1 MTERNEEAGN
11 ALAPQAAE
19 DVETVAAG
27 GAVQV
32 AGQITARSLSFFFTA
47 IAARILEAAGYGLY
61 RKVVQVLAIAAQMG
75 LAGFNFAAMRYIAR
89 ARARD
94 EHAGVRGNA
103 RIGLAGSGIA
113 SAVAFTAIVLG
124 ADALAEI
131 FRGGPGVARLFRIGA
146 PYVPLFALMQV
157 LRYCTQAYRTMVP
170 SVVVGNIIQP
180 VARFVFGAAAL
191 LAGFA
196 VVGAVGSLVLATGVG
211 TVAAAWYYRRIL
223 TAEERAATPS
233 ARVGPMLRFALPQA
247 GASLFSIQD
256 LGLGV
261 ILLGMLSSNREVG
274 LFAAALALQG
284 PGNVFLSGIVN
295 IWAPVVSDLHSRGD
309 IARLESL
316 YQTITR
322 WIATFSFPVFAALIL
337 EGDLFI
343 RLFADFRAERAGVI
357 VAILAAGNAFYTG
370 TGPTGYLLS
379 MTGRPGINFANSI
392 VAVGLY
398 VALGAW
404 LVPAQ
409 GAVGMALVD
418 ACVTALVNAARVLE
432 AKLLVGIQ
440 PFGRSF
446 LKPVVATLV
455 GAAALLAWRLVP
467 GEHVAL
473 EVLGVA
479 LAAAVYLA
487 VLRAFGVDPEER
499 YVLDLIKARVRSA
512 RRNRRRK

>member
-1 MTERNEEAGN
+1 MKEGSGKAGE

-27 GAVQV
+27 GAVQL

-61 RKVVQVLAIAAQMG
+61 RKVVQVLGVAAQMG

-89 ARARD
+89 ARARG
-94 EHAGVRGNA
+94 EHGGVKGNA
-103 RIGLAGSGIA
+103 RVGLAASGIA
-113 SAVAFTAIVLG
+113 STVAFAAIVLG
-124 ADALAEI
+124 ADPLARV
-131 FRGGPGVARLFRIGA
+131 FQGGPDLARLFRIGA
-146 PYVPLFALMQV
+146 AYVPLFALMQV

-170 SVVVGNIIQP
+170 SVIVGNIIQP
-180 VARFVFGAAAL
+180 AARFVFGVAAL
-191 LAGFA
+191 VAGFA
-196 VVGAVGSLVLATGVG
+196 VAGAVGSLVVSTAIG
-211 TVAAAWYYRRIL
+211 TAAAAWYYGRIL
-223 TAEERAATPS
+223 TAEERAATPV
-233 ARVGPMLRFALPQA
+233 ARVGPMVRFALPQA
-247 GASLFSIQD
+247 GASLLSIQD

-261 ILLGMLSSNREVG
+261 IVLGVLASNREVG

-284 PGNVFLSGIVN
+284 PGNVFLSGVVN
-295 IWAPVVSDLHSRGD
+295 IWAPIVSDLHSRGD

-322 WIATFSFPVFAALIL
+322 WVATFSFPVWGALVL

-343 RLFADFRAERAGVI
+343 RLFADFRSERAGAI
-357 VAILAAGNAFYTG
+357 VAILAAGNFFYTG

-379 MTGRPGINFANSI
+379 MSGRPGINFANSV

-409 GAVGMALVD
+409 GAVGMAAVD
-418 ACVTALVNAARVLE
+418 ACVTALVNAVRVLE
-432 AKLLVGIQ
+432 ARLVLGIQ

-446 LKPVVATLV
+446 LKPVIATVA
-455 GAAALLAWRLVP
+455 GAGALLAWRLLP
-467 GEHVAL
+467 GEHLML

-479 LAAAVYLA
+479 LAGIVYLV
-487 VLRAFGVDPEER
+487 VLRALGVDPEER
-499 YVLDLIKARVRSA
+499 YVLDLIKSRVASA
-512 RRNRRRK
+512 RRNRRVR